1 MTEHICQLITTETE
15 AQKLLDSSTKAYLD
29 GTQEWIW
36 VTTKQLNQMPTLQ
49 GGRHIFIYKT
59 QVPNAPEMNA
69 RLYNVMKHLHMIYA
83 SSS

>member
-1 MTEHICQLITTETE
+1 MTEHVCQLITTEAE

-36 VTTKQLNQMPTLQ
+36 VATKQLNQMPTLQ

-59 QVPNAPEMNA
+59 LVPSGATG
-69 RLYNVMKHLHMIYA
+69 RLDNVMNHLHKIYA
-83 SSS
+83 S

>member
-1 MTEHICQLITTETE
+1 MTEHVCQLITTEAE

-29 GTQEWIW
+29 GTQEWMW

-59 QVPNAPEMNA
+59 LVPSGATE
-69 RLYNVMKHLHMIYA
+69 RLDNVMNHLHKIYA

>member
-1 MTEHICQLITTETE
+1 MTEHVCQLITTEAE

-29 GTQEWIW
+29 GTQEWMW

-49 GGRHIFIYKT
+49 GGRHVFIYKT
-59 QVPNAPEMNA
+59 LVPSGATG
-69 RLYNVMKHLHMIYA
+69 RLDNVMTHLHKIYA